1 MPNYPALGCIL
12 WRCVLLRDGL
22 CKKSATDV
30 RAILITNEEMAFT
43 GELTWTLTDLN
54 LSALWVV
61 SIGVVLM
68 VGGSI
73 PGHTRVLSTT
83 IFEHVEI
90 GKYAQAHASL
100 PSC

>member
-43 GELTWTLTDLN
+43 GELTWDL
-54 LSALWVV
+54 
-61 SIGVVLM
+61 
-68 VGGSI
+68 
-73 PGHTRVLSTT
+73 
-83 IFEHVEI
+83 
-90 GKYAQAHASL
+90 
-100 PSC
+100 